1 MRDLRFHD
9 GFFPVGS
16 NQSYRAVTLEAGLT
30 WMDVYAAAAV
40 DRNLVRVANMS
51 VCINKHQIIFSCISS
66 FKSTFKEEAAL
77 VLEWWAGILEE
88 AMAHFRKCSALGQPT
103 CSKPR

>member
-9 GFFPVGS
+9 GFFPAGS

-40 DRNLVRVANMS
+40 DRNLVRTRVNMS
-51 VCINKHQIIFSCISS
+51 VQ
-66 FKSTFKEEAAL
+66 
-77 VLEWWAGILEE
+77 
-88 AMAHFRKCSALGQPT
+88 Q
-103 CSKPR
+103 